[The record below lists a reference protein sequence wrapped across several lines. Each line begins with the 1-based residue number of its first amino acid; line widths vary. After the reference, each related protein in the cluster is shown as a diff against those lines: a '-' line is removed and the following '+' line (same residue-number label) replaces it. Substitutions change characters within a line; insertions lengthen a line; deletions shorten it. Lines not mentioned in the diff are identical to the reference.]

1 MVHDLLRDRADLEA
15 RWNPSAYMQFAR
27 LRQRPVVELLDHI
40 ELCCPERI
48 YDLGCGTGIATELL
62 ARRWPLAELHGVD
75 SSVEMLEEAARLPIK
90 ASWERGNL
98 RHWCAERP
106 ASLLFAAAVLHFLE
120 DHGKL
125 LPRLLGQLAPG
136 GCLAAHMPNWR
147 DASWYRLMLDALD
160 SAGPGGASL
169 GSPALRYRLHR
180 RNVLSLDNYYG
191 YWHR

>member
-62 ARRWPLAELHGVD
+62 ARRWPLAELYGVD

-90 ASWERGNL
+90 ASWERANL

-120 DHGKL
+120 EHGKL
-125 LPRLLGQLAPG
+125 LPRLLGQLTPG

-180 RNVLSLDNYYG
+180 RNVLSLDNYY
-191 YWHR
+191 RLL

>member
-90 ASWERGNL
+90 ASWERANL

-106 ASLLFAAAVLHFLE
+106 ASLLFAAAVLHFRRSRQAAATPA
-120 DHGKL
+120 GATGSG
-125 LPRLLGQLAPG
+125 RL
-136 GCLAAHMPNWR
+136 
-147 DASWYRLMLDALD
+147 
-160 SAGPGGASL
+160 PGGAHAEL
-169 GSPALRYRLHR
+169 ARCFLVSPDARCAGQCGPRRCIAGQPRVAL
-180 RNVLSLDNYYG
+180 
-191 YWHR
+191 